1 MTARLDARTDAFS
14 FPGSDAGTRSFVA
27 LAVDTL
33 KQGLLLLDRDGCVLA
48 ANAAAQRTVHRH
60 PAVDWVVSPFA
71 HGGRRRLQI
80 RRSAP
85 QMRLERALRRFAEV
99 ASTDGT
105 DASRAVPAAR
115 SECETQIIAIP
126 DEHGQPSLILTL
138 SPVPGARPREAGPV
152 PVALATLI
160 DRATEPVLERGMLRD
175 LFGLTEAESRV
186 AEAYLRADTV
196 KEVGESLGVSA
207 NTVKTHLAAVYLK
220 TGCTRQAQLVR
231 LLMSLSGLG
240 DEPAPQDHAAG

>member
-60 PAVDWVVSPFA
+60 PAMDWVVSPFA

-85 QMRLERALRRFAEV
+85 QMRLERTLRRFADAASGEASV
-99 ASTDGT
+99 AP
-105 DASRAVPAAR
+105 RARMAAR
-115 SECETQIIAIP
+115 SESEMQIIAIP
-126 DEHGQPSLILTL
+126 DEHGHPSLILTL
-138 SPVPGARPREAGPV
+138 SPVAGGRSPDAGPV
-152 PVALATLI
+152 PIALGTLI

-196 KEVGESLGVSA
+196 KEVGELLGVSA

-240 DEPAPQDHAAG
+240 DEPAPTAAAAR